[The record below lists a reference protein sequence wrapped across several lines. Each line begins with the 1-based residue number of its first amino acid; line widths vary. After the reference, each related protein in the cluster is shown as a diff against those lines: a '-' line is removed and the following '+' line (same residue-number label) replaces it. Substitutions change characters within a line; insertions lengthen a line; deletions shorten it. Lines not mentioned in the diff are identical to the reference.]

1 VTELMRRQPVAARER
16 RSAGEVLGGLLALLA
31 LVALAVGVPAA
42 LLRFTGSPIPS
53 EAPDASVF
61 TDPLDIES
69 ILYVIT
75 LGVWLAW
82 LQLVFCLVVELHA
95 GVRGIGVPARVPLAG
110 ATQAVV
116 HKLVVAVLL
125 LFTATTAI
133 MPAFTQVQQAQ
144 QPYRITQAAAHEELA
159 QHGRHAPGHLE
170 RQKVAS
176 APEERDGA
184 TAKIYTVQPP
194 HGRHHESLWEIAE
207 KCLGDGRRYK
217 EIFELNK
224 GHVQPD
230 GSHLHKAS
238 LIRPGWVMEMPADA
252 RNTQIIPKSQLQDYF
267 REGHADPKDA
277 KPRPAPKPEQQKT
290 EDKTLAAPPPAQ
302 EEKKP
307 GTQAPRP
314 DRPGEVHAE
323 QRPQQSPAPTPVLE
337 IQPQAPAFPWPEA
350 LAGTSLLAAGVLTS
364 LGMRRRAQL
373 SRRRAGQM
381 IARPED
387 GSALAEQALR
397 IGADTEGVRVLN
409 LGLRQLSQGLAAQ
422 KRTPPTVY
430 GVHLGPRTLDLWI
443 APADENPPSPWEAHD
458 GGQVWRLP
466 TSALASLEASDFAD
480 VLAPYP
486 GLISLG
492 TNEGGRVLADLEAA
506 HGLIAVDGPPEQ
518 RKAAL
523 AAMAVELATNSWS
536 DHMRL
541 TLVGFGDELQQI
553 APDRIRCLPSL
564 AEALPELEA
573 RTAEVRQALQAAGAD
588 SVLTGRCRGVFGEAW
603 MPHYLVMADQ
613 PSKSDAARLVA
624 LARTGQRLSAGYLVA
639 GHVEDATWH
648 WKIDSEGVLDA
659 GVLGFQVEAQRVSE
673 SQYHAVAGLFRV
685 AARQEGVPLPAVRP
699 EQPAGAAGDRPAADI
714 RVLGRISVDAPG
726 AVDPNRRDICA
737 EVLVYLATHPGG
749 VHPTVLSGAVWP
761 RGVTAGVRD
770 STIAMASDW
779 LGRDSRGRPN
789 LYYDER
795 GRLKL
800 GSEVRID
807 LQHFRFLLWRSAAE
821 PASEAAYLSH
831 ALELVRGPLLADR
844 AKGRYSW
851 LAADALEYE
860 TVARV
865 VDAAHRLAELR
876 LAEPDPRGAVQAA
889 RSGLRLAPD
898 DELLWRDLLRATGAT
913 GDRTAVHAVLD
924 DLRGRLDFD
933 LLQPETEALIDEL
946 APRAHARG
954 A

>member
-1 VTELMRRQPVAARER
+1 MRER
-16 RSAGEVLGGLLALLA
+16 RSAAEVTAGLLSLLALLA
-31 LVALAVGVPAA
+31 LVIGVPLA
-42 LLRFTGSPIPS
+42 LVRFTGSPIPS
-53 EAPDASVF
+53 RMPDASVF
-61 TDPLDIES
+61 TDPLDVETV
-69 ILYVIT
+69 LYVIT

-82 LQLVFCLVVELHA
+82 LQLLLCLVVELHA
-95 GVRGIGVPARVPLAG
+95 GVRGVGVPARVPLAG
-110 ATQAVV
+110 TTQAVV

-133 MPAFTQVQQAQ
+133 MPAFTQLQPQT
-144 QPYRITQAAAHEELA
+144 QPYRMTQVSAHEELA
-159 QHGRHAPGHLE
+159 QQDRQPSGHLE
-170 RQKVAS
+170 RQKVTS
-176 APEERDGA
+176 APEERDGT

-207 KCLGDGRRYK
+207 KCLGDGRRYH

-224 GHVQPD
+224 SHVQPD
-230 GSHLHKAS
+230 GSRLQKAS
-238 LIRPGWVMEMPADA
+238 LIRPGWVMEMPSDA
-252 RNTQIIPKSQLQDYF
+252 RHTQIIPKSQLQDYF
-267 REGHADPKDA
+267 REGHADPQ
-277 KPRPAPKPEQQKT
+277 KPEPKPAPGPERQEKKDEKKPAE
-290 EDKTLAAPPPAQ
+290 AAPPSAK
-302 EEKKP
+302 EETK
-307 GTQAPRP
+307 TDTRAPRP
-314 DRPGEVHAE
+314 ETPGQVHAD

-337 IQPQAPAFPWPEA
+337 VQPQARSFPWPEA

-373 SRRRAGQM
+373 ARRRAGHM

-387 GSALAEQALR
+387 ESALAEQALR

-430 GVHLGPRTLDLWI
+430 GVHLGTSTLDLWI

-458 GGQVWRLP
+458 GGQVWRLHS
-466 TSALASLEASDFAD
+466 SALDSLEASDFAE

-492 TNEGGRVLADLEAA
+492 VNESGRVLADLEAA

-523 AAMAVELATNSWS
+523 AAMVVELATNSWS

-541 TLVGFGDELQQI
+541 TLVGFGDELRQI
-553 APDRIRCLPSL
+553 APDRIRCVPSL

-573 RTAEVRQALQAAGAD
+573 RTAEVRRALQAAGAD

-613 PSKSDAARLVA
+613 PSKADAARLVA

-648 WKIDSEGVLDA
+648 WTIDTEGVLDA
-659 GVLGFQVEAQRVSE
+659 GVLGFQVRAQRVSE
-673 SQYHAVAGLFRV
+673 SEYRAVAGLFRT

-699 EQPAGAAGDRPAADI
+699 EQPVGAAGDRPAAEI
-714 RVLGRISVDAPG
+714 KVLGRISVDASG
-726 AVDPNRRDICA
+726 TVDPARRDLCA

-789 LYYDER
+789 LYQDER
-795 GRLKL
+795 GRLRL
-800 GSEVRID
+800 GSEVRVD

-821 PASEAAYLSH
+821 SASEAAYLSH
-831 ALELVRGPLLADR
+831 ALELVRGPLLAGR
-844 AKGRYSW
+844 PKGRYSW
-851 LAADALEYE
+851 LATDELEYE

-865 VDAAHRLAELR
+865 VDAAHRLSELR
-876 LAEPDPRGAVQAA
+876 LAERDPGGAA
-889 RSGLRLAPD
+889 RAARAGLRLASD
-898 DELLWRDLLRATGAT
+898 DELLWRDLLRATEET

-924 DLRGRLDFD
+924 ELRGKADFD
-933 LLQPETEALIDEL
+933 LLQPETEALIEEL
-946 APRAHARG
+946 APRVHARG